1 MRHKRFTLIEL
12 LVVIAIIAILAAML
26 LPALAKAR
34 EKARQIS
41 CVNNVKQLTL
51 GALMYVDDSREMWMP
66 RYQPISVCPAPAG
79 SIWWHPYPGVTAL
92 LDVYINNGQV
102 GLCPSIAT
110 RYGYGYNAY
119 LIGGN
124 IAQAQV
130 KRPSAILL
138 FVDDTFAGRTAYY
151 PSQGVNSW
159 GANFADPPGTS
170 SATTPALA
178 WGVNTPFGRH
188 TGKVNVAYC
197 DGHVGS
203 ANPLELWAGGADV
216 WYDYRN

>member
-1 MRHKRFTLIEL
+1 MRRRGFTLIEL

-41 CVNNVKQLTL
+41 CVNNMKQLTL
-51 GALMYVDDSREMWMP
+51 GALMYVDDSKELWMP
-66 RYQPISVCPAPAG
+66 RYQPIAIYPPPAG
-79 SIWWHPYPGVTAL
+79 SIWWHPYPGATAL

-102 GLCPSIAT
+102 GLCPSITT

-119 LIGGN
+119 FANGN

-130 KRPSAILL
+130 KRPSGILL
-138 FVDDTFAGRTAYY
+138 FIDDTFGNRTAYY
-151 PSQGVNSW
+151 PTQSFATW
-159 GANFADPPGTS
+159 GQNFGDPPGSTP
-170 SATTPALA
+170 ATPALA
-178 WGVNTPFGRH
+178 YGRHSGRVNT
-188 TGKVNVAYC
+188 AYC

-203 ANPLELWAGGADV
+203 AGVLELWSGGTDL